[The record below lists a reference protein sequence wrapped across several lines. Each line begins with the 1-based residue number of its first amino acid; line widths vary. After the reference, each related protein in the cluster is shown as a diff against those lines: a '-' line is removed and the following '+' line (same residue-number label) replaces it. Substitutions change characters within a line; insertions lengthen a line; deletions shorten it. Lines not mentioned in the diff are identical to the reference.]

1 MSLKR
6 EVSENV
12 YGTVLQRLYNMAKA
26 ILPELQCP
34 VVECHIRWYHV

>member
-12 YGTVLQRLYNMAKA
+12 YDTDSQRLYNMAKA
-26 ILPELQCP
+26 ILPKS
-34 VVECHIRWYHV
+34 